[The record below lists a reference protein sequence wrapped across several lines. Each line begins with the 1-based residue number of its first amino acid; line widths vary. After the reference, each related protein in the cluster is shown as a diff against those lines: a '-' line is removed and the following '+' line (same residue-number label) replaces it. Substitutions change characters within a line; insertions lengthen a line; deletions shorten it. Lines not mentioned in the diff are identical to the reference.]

1 MFRGFDVYC
10 PYCKEKAMKF
20 FEFVFINPFKQFE
33 CRSCNTMLKTSLCV
47 KIFCIVAFCAVAISF
62 YFTFPI
68 MYDYIHSHPNQMIR
82 WILGIMV
89 PFIAIVFQ
97 VSVIFIPV
105 ALYTWKW
112 GKLEVVSLKDQGI

>member
-1 MFRGFDVYC
+1 
-10 PYCKEKAMKF
+10 MKF

-33 CRSCNTMLKTSLCV
+33 CRSCNAMLKTGCIV
-47 KIFCIVAFCAVAISF
+47 KIFGIVTFCAVAISF

-68 MYDYIHSHPNQMIR
+68 MHDFIHSHPNQMIR
-82 WILGIMV
+82 WVLGMVV